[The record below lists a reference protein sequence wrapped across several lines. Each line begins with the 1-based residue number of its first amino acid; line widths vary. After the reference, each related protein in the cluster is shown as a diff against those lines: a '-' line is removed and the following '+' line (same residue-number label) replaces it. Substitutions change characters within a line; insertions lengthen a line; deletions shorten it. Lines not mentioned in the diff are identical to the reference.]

1 MRDGNKVSGLTL
13 ITCCALGA
21 ARLAVFTMHVRVR
34 FSCSK
39 CIHVCVRMCTTM
51 LYYTILLRNSRRY
64 YENCYSQLEAIMNIV
79 NAMILYMRNCAKVL
93 AGTVQV
99 KICGANGAPQH
110 VLAAVS

>member
-39 CIHVCVRMCTTM
+39 CIHVCVCVCVLL

-93 AGTVQV
+93 AGIVQV